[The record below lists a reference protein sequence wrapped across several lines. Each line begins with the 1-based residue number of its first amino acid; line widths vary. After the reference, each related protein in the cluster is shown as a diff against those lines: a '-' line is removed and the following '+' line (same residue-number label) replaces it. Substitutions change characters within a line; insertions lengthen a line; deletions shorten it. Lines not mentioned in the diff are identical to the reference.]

1 MKTELKHC
9 DNCSLVFSAK
19 RGQRFCSNGC
29 RFEFHNAVRTEANKS
44 RDYITPEVKGYFQN
58 IQILERLIN
67 LKLQGPFSKEQLEKM
82 NFQFDSLILDKFIRG
97 ESETTFYATFK
108 LILNKATHMYTIGI
122 RKKYGFNSNLKQ

>member
-9 DNCSLVFSAK
+9 DNCSLVFSGK
-19 RGQRFCSNGC
+19 LGQRFCSDGC

-58 IQILERLIN
+58 IQILERLYS

-97 ESETTFYATFK
+97 ESETTFFATFK
-108 LILNKATHMYTIGI
+108 LILNKATHMYTIGM
-122 RKKYGFNSNLKQ
+122 RKKYCFNAIVKV